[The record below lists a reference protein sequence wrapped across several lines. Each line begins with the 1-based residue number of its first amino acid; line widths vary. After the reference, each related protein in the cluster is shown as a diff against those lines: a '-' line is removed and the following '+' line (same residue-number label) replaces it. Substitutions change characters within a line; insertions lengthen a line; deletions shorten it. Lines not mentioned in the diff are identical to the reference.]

1 MRRRDFIALLGGTT
15 AAWPLG
21 ARAQPPQ
28 RMRRLGVLSALLQD
42 DPEWVARLP
51 VFEGALQALGWT
63 IGRDLRIDYR
73 WPGNDPATIR
83 KSAAE
88 LAALAP
94 DVILTT
100 GNSVIAP
107 MLQVARGIPIVL
119 TQAIDPVGAGF
130 VRSMARLRGGS

>member
-1 MRRRDFIALLGGTT
+1 VKRRKFITLLGGA
-15 AAWPLG
+15 AAWPLA
-21 ARAQPPQ
+21 ARAQQ
-28 RMRRLGVLSALLQD
+28 GKRMRRLGVLSALLQD

-83 KSAAE
+83 KFAAE

-94 DVILTT
+94 DVILTS

-107 MLQVARGIPIVL
+107 MLQAARGIPIVL
-119 TQAIDPVGAGF
+119 T
-130 VRSMARLRGGS
+130 